1 MAAVALNMTIP
12 VIVKNNGEVRGGNK
26 IEQED
31 SFITEFRQDKKLLIK
46 NFFCRVSKAKF
57 P

>member
-26 IEQED
+26 NRAGRTGQE
-31 SFITEFRQDKKLLIK
+31 TVEIK
-46 NFFCRVSKAKF
+46 NLFCRVS
-57 P
+57 